1 MRLSVRHPPDVLF
14 VGPFSL
20 YKYRYVAFSP
30 SPRKMANTDLLVD
43 RQTDRQTDTTLSLLH
58 TSCQRSVRRAFSS
71 ILHCE
76 FKKMVTSVGSDM
88 LTRDLM

>member
-43 RQTDRQTDTTLSLLH
+43 RQTDRQTQRCHCFTH
-58 TSCQRSVRRAFSS
+58 HANAPYVGRSVLFSIVNS
-71 ILHCE
+71 
-76 FKKMVTSVGSDM
+76 K
-88 LTRDLM
+88 RW